1 MPYCHFTS
9 PLLMIFCVCSKYVSQ
24 KAQEKCDGVDWCEFP
39 IEKINTVN
47 NLPSNNLDSREAIQ
61 VGSWLVLF
69 RGFNADLSV
78 WCTGAEC
85 SKSSSFIKILSRVW
99 IFNPSRPNS
108 VVLYCVIY

>member
-1 MPYCHFTS
+1 
-9 PLLMIFCVCSKYVSQ
+9 MIFCVCSKYVSQ

-69 RGFNADLSV
+69 RGFNADLNV

-85 SKSSSFIKILSRVW
+85 SKSSSFIKILRRVW
-99 IFNPSRPNS
+99 IFKPSRPNS
-108 VVLYCVIY
+108 TAFYCATLCYILDRWL